1 MRHRIVAERAHI
13 LDRLVLPAKYERL
26 ELKVGAELVK
36 VLTPPRETLEVFSRI
51 AAAIKKTYEGAFI
64 PVVGAPGAG
73 KTTVANSLGF
83 FEPATFAPT
92 LRYQGAITFDAL
104 TDTVT
109 RFRQAE
115 GIVNGRI
122 LPISIDH
129 REGAPPT
136 DEELAAIKR
145 FVRTTKAPMLVLW
158 LETDHSVAQRIAER
172 HVALTGST
180 IVKLPVTVAGP
191 DRGTWQ
197 EIALHT
203 LELCNNLP
211 ASEIVEIG
219 IDPRTYEPARATTLG
234 EFLKQIA
241 NDFANLLVDHQ
252 TSSIRPLTLIIEYVS
267 GSLDRGVLS
276 ELTHGEPGL
285 LNSHALLRCTPDSM
299 IGRWWG
305 SRRGHLTQTIFRLD
319 ARAFWFSPAAA
330 TAILRRHG
338 PEQVVDLLD
347 AAGRSLPS
355 PADLRGY
362 LERTDLGRY
371 LAGSERTASETRGR
385 PPEDAQRQL
394 ARIAEEYGYGGARDK
409 VLNRAILDAL
419 VALLP
424 TLSVPVAA
432 SANENGLPFCST
444 LIPDNQI
451 DVGDRIL
458 CIEYCW
464 RSGEGLGSS
473 RRSEVAQ
480 YALEKLKNYAIN
492 LGWIAP

>member
-1 MRHRIVAERAHI
+1 MAERAHI

-26 ELKVGAELVK
+26 ELKVGADLVK
-36 VLTPPRETLEVFSRI
+36 VLTPPRETLDIFARI

-64 PVVGAPGAG
+64 PIVGDPGAG
-73 KTTVANSLGF
+73 KTTLANALGF

-109 RFRQAE
+109 RFRQAN

-122 LPISIDH
+122 LPVSIDH

-145 FVRTTKAPMLVLW
+145 FVRTTQAPMLVLW
-158 LETDHSVAQRIAER
+158 LETDRHLAQQIAAR
-172 HVALTGST
+172 HLALTGAA
-180 IVKLPVTVAGP
+180 IVQLPVVVSGP
-191 DRGTWQ
+191 DRATWQ
-197 EIALHT
+197 QIALHT
-203 LELCNNLP
+203 LQLCNNLP
-211 ASEIVEIG
+211 ADEIVEIG
-219 IDPRTYEPARATTLG
+219 IDPRTYDPARAPTLG

-241 NDFANLLVDHQ
+241 IDFANLLVEHQ
-252 TSSIRPLTLIIEYVS
+252 SSSIRPLTLIIEYVS
-267 GSLDRGVLS
+267 GSMDRGVLS

-305 SRRGHLTQTIFRLD
+305 SRVGHLTQTIFRLD
-319 ARAFWFSPAAA
+319 ARAFWFPPAAA

-338 PEQVVDLLD
+338 PREVVDLLE

-355 PADLRGY
+355 PSELRGY

-371 LAGSERTASETRGR
+371 LAGSDRTASETRGR
-385 PPEDAQRQL
+385 PAEDAQRQL
-394 ARIAEEYGYGGARDK
+394 ASIADEYGYGGARDK
-409 VLNRAILDAL
+409 ALNRAVLE
-419 VALLP
+419 ALLAFIP
-424 TLSVPVAA
+424 TLSVPVVAAA
-432 SANENGLPFCST
+432 SEHGLPFCST

-464 RSGEGLGSS
+464 RSGEGLASS